1 MIEFTLTAYT
11 LDNTEV
17 FMMLAPRIIEVATAS
32 NGDQYGQA
40 AGLVSHYQSSEHEQ
54 PWLHLASTNQ
64 LSYCLN
70 MKFVCGDQLF
80 FNHARCCHLS
90 EQPPHHN

>member
-17 FMMLAPRIIEVATAS
+17 FMMLAPRIIEVAVAS

-40 AGLVSHYQSSEHEQ
+40 VGLVSLRIVEAADSLQQ
-54 PWLHLASTNQ
+54 VIKKTNVLADDREGV
-64 LSYCLN
+64 LKVPLLYYL
-70 MKFVCGDQLF
+70 K
-80 FNHARCCHLS
+80 
-90 EQPPHHN
+90 

>member
-32 NGDQYGQA
+32 NGDQCGQA
-40 AGLVSHYQSSEHEQ
+40 AGLVSLRIVEAADSLQQ
-54 PWLHLASTNQ
+54 VIKKTNVLADDREGV
-64 LSYCLN
+64 LKISYI
-70 MKFVCGDQLF
+70 
-80 FNHARCCHLS
+80 
-90 EQPPHHN
+90 

>member
-17 FMMLAPRIIEVATAS
+17 LMMLVPRIIEVATAS

-40 AGLVSHYQSSEHEQ
+40 AGLVSLRIVEAADSLQQ
-54 PWLHLASTNQ
+54 AVRRPM
-64 LSYCLN
+64 C
-70 MKFVCGDQLF
+70 
-80 FNHARCCHLS
+80 
-90 EQPPHHN
+90 

>member
-32 NGDQYGQA
+32 NGDQYGQSAGVVSLRIVEA
-40 AGLVSHYQSSEHEQ
+40 ADSLQQVIKKTNV
-54 PWLHLASTNQ
+54 LADDREGV
-64 LSYCLN
+64 LKISY
-70 MKFVCGDQLF
+70 M
-80 FNHARCCHLS
+80 
-90 EQPPHHN
+90 